1 MLRCFSDRTLQFYCV
16 THCATFNET
25 EYATMVKTKDK
36 TYTMQ
41 EMADNVGVN
50 KTSVYRFLKK
60 ENITPAMTKG
70 NTNFYSATTMQ
81 RLKNHFKKGDT
92 KAKTSKPSNDLLIE
106 TLQQQ
111 VKSLQEELSEEKS
124 RNDKALSAKDTQI
137 DELNSRLRESH
148 QLQLGL
154 QKKLEALPQPKEKAV
169 YDAES
174 SDRDVKGTSYGN
186 AKEELKE
193 APKGF
198 WRRLFGQ

>member
-1 MLRCFSDRTLQFYCV
+1 MGK
-16 THCATFNET
+16 A
-25 EYATMVKTKDK
+25 KDK

-60 ENITPAMTKG
+60 ENIAPAMTKG
-70 NTNFYSATTMQ
+70 NTNFYNATTMQ
-81 RLKNHFKKGDT
+81 RLKNHFKKGDN

-124 RNDKALSAKDTQI
+124 RSDKALSAKDTQI
-137 DELNSRLRESH
+137 DELNSRLQESH

-154 QKKLEALPQPKEKAV
+154 QKKLKMLPELKETTVVTDNAV
-169 YDAES
+169 SEEDSSEDAES
-174 SDRDVKGTSYGN
+174 SPKQDS
-186 AKEELKE
+186 KE
-193 APKGF
+193 GF
-198 WRRLFGQ
+198 WHRFFGKKNT